1 MIEVNLVGKLIKV
14 KTGYSVDKT
23 DDSEDKKIRKR
34 KCHRARFLSLS

>member
-23 DDSEDKKIRKR
+23 DDSEDKKNK
-34 KCHRARFLSLS
+34 KKEVSQS